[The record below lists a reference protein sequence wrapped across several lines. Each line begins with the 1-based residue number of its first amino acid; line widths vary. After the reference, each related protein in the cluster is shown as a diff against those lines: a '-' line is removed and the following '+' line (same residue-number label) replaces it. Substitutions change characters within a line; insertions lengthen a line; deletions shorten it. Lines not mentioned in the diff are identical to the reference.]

1 MESTTH
7 GHIHIVHACF
17 LDKSIL
23 SSGLTRAS
31 IRTSNNLLEFP
42 KHVRFIEA
50 CTLFFLY
57 AGMAWGIARCEIAV
71 VYGTC
76 DSLHNNSGNIII
88 PMKTSF
94 LLKLFLVG

>member
-1 MESTTH
+1 MKRVYMS
-7 GHIHIVHACF
+7 
-17 LDKSIL
+17 
-23 SSGLTRAS
+23 
-31 IRTSNNLLEFP
+31 
-42 KHVRFIEA
+42 
-50 CTLFFLY
+50 FLY